1 MSFIEYKDTVEE
13 GDITL
18 AWMTRTSTKP
28 LVVTKDDMFNTRY
41 GHFHHNK
48 MVGLKYGTQMASSSK
63 SGFLHLLAPTPELW
77 SLSLPHRT
85 QIVYTPDSSYIVQ
98 RLRIRPGSRVLE
110 AGTGSGSFTHA
121 VSRSVGSTGQ
131 LFTYEFHEP
140 RYKEAMQEIK
150 DHKLPNVIITH
161 RDVCKDGFKLDVT
174 IPEEVKEEDQKKEQD
189 GRLDATAVFLDLPS
203 PWLAIPHLKSVVST
217 SRGISICCFSPCI
230 EQVTRTVETLK
241 KEGWQH
247 IEMVEVSAK
256 KWEGHKEMIRSVDD
270 AMERLRDVKRR
281 RVVGLKK
288 RNERIEQEKLS
299 VKVVDTSAAAA
310 ADVVVAADT
319 VETVDVEMSTD
330 NNTSDAGA
338 ASSTPATPKR
348 QPTPTQNVKTKGYNP
363 WGKGFRI
370 KEGAEGYE
378 WRNVSRVET
387 EVKSHT
393 SYLTFAVLPPAMPAG
408 IVDAKG
414 NVLSSMQ

>member
-1 MSFIEYKDTVEE
+1 MSFIEYKENVEE
-13 GDITL
+13 GDILL

-28 LVVTKDDMFNTRY
+28 LVVTKDETFNTRY

-48 MVGLKYGTQMASSSK
+48 MIGLKYGTQMASSSK
-63 SGFLHLLAPTPELW
+63 SGFFHLLAPTPELW

-121 VSRSVGSTGQ
+121 LSRTVASNGQ

-140 RYKEAMQEIK
+140 RYKEALQEIK
-150 DHKLPNVIITH
+150 DHKLENVIITH
-161 RDVCKDGFKLDVT
+161 RDVCNDGFKLDPSS
-174 IPEEVKEEDQKKEQD
+174 PEGE

-203 PWLAIPHLKSVVST
+203 PWLAIPNLKSVISQT
-217 SRGISICCFSPCI
+217 RGISICCFSPCI

-281 RVVGLKK
+281 RIIGLKK
-288 RNERIEQEKLS
+288 RNDRIDQEKAASLKAEQTDTDMVSLS
-299 VKVVDTSAAAA
+299 
-310 ADVVVAADT
+310 
-319 VETVDVEMSTD
+319 ET
-330 NNTSDAGA
+330 NTESDAP
-338 ASSTPATPKR
+338 SSTPNPK
-348 QPTPTQNVKTKGYNP
+348 PTQNIKTKGYNP
-363 WGKGFRI
+363 WGKGLRI

-393 SYLTFAVLPPAMPAG
+393 SYLTFAVLPPPVPSG
-408 IVDAKG
+408 LVDDKG
-414 NVLSSMQ
+414 NVLSSM

>member
-1 MSFIEYKDTVEE
+1 MSFTEYKDEIEE
-13 GDITL
+13 GDVVL

-48 MVGLKYGTQMASSSK
+48 MLGLKYGTQMASSSK

-77 SLSLPHRT
+77 SMSLPHRT

-98 RLRIRPGSRVLE
+98 RLKIRPGSRVLE

-121 VSRSVGSTGQ
+121 LSRTVGSKGQ

-140 RYKEAMQEIK
+140 RYKEALQEIK
-150 DHKLPNVIITH
+150 DHKLGNVTITH
-161 RDVCKDGFKLDVT
+161 RDVCKDGFKLDPSV
-174 IPEEVKEEDQKKEQD
+174 PEIE
-189 GRLDATAVFLDLPS
+189 GRLEATAIFLDLPS
-203 PWLAIPHLKSVVST
+203 PWLAIPNLKSVISQKRV
-217 SRGISICCFSPCI
+217 ISICCFSPCI

-241 KEGWQH
+241 REGWQH

-281 RVVGLKK
+281 RLVGLQK
-288 RNERIEQEKLS
+288 RNDRIEQEKAGI
-299 VKVVDTSAAAA
+299 KQE
-310 ADVVVAADT
+310 ADAADT
-319 VETVDVEMSTD
+319 EMTTPTTTTPEATAEAD
-330 NNTSDAGA
+330 TA
-338 ASSTPATPKR
+338 AK
-348 QPTPTQNVKTKGYNP
+348 PTQNIKTKGYNP
-363 WGKGFRI
+363 WGKGLRI

-393 SYLTFAVLPPAMPAG
+393 SYLTFAVLPPPVPAG
-408 IVDAKG
+408 LVDEKG
-414 NVLSSMQ
+414 NVLSSM

>member
-1 MSFIEYKDTVEE
+1 MSFTEYKDNIEE

-28 LVVTKDDMFNTRY
+28 LVVTKDEMFNTRY

-48 MVGLKYGTQMASSSK
+48 MIGLKYGTQMASSSK

-98 RLRIRPGSRVLE
+98 RLKIRPGSRVLE

-121 VSRSVGSTGQ
+121 LSRTVASSGQ

-140 RYKEAMQEIK
+140 RYKEAQQEIL
-150 DHKLPNVIITH
+150 DHKLGNVTITH
-161 RDVCKDGFKLDVT
+161 RDVCNDGFKLDLSAS
-174 IPEEVKEEDQKKEQD
+174 EGE
-189 GRLDATAVFLDLPS
+189 GHLDATAVFLDLPS
-203 PWLAIPHLKSVVST
+203 PWLAIPHLKSVISI
-217 SRGISICCFSPCI
+217 SRGVSICCFSPCI

-256 KWEGHKEMIRSVDD
+256 KWEGHKEMIRSLDD

-281 RVVGLKK
+281 RIIGLKK
-288 RNERIEQEKLS
+288 RNDRIDKEK
-299 VKVVDTSAAAA
+299 AAAA
-310 ADVVVAADT
+310 SGEKTDQDT
-319 VETVDVEMSTD
+319 DMTTPPTET
-330 NNTSDAGA
+330 NTESDAP
-338 ASSTPATPKR
+338 TTQPAT
-348 QPTPTQNVKTKGYNP
+348 QNIKTKGYNP
-363 WGKGFRI
+363 WGKGLRI

-393 SYLTFAVLPPAMPAG
+393 SYLTFAVLPPPVPAG
-408 IVDAKG
+408 LVDDNG
-414 NVLSSMQ
+414 NVLSSM